1 MRLRFFAYPL
11 AFLFFSLV
19 VASPALAND
28 SPDALARFAV
38 SEKAAESAPA
48 IAELRAMGPEGL
60 HILFQTYAEQINRVL
75 SGQAVNEAEWQ
86 HISTALDAVS
96 QQRNSYASGL
106 YWYTDF
112 EKAKEAAQASG
123 KPILSLRLLGNL
135 NEEFSCAN
143 SRFFRTVLYANTE
156 VSRYLREHFILYW
169 KSVRPAPRVTID
181 FGDGRKLERTVTGNS
196 IHYILDSNGLVV
208 DGLPG
213 LYGPAAFL
221 RELMKAETVAKQ
233 VAGKNVAERFQAL
246 RAYHNSHI
254 QATTNDWATDVS
266 KTGGRV
272 PEDVLTRIQQRK
284 ANPNAVIIAPLAIT
298 KAATEVNIL
307 KSITA
312 DATALEAATDM
323 TAWNRIAD
331 LHRTDARLDQ
341 ASIALMARQN
351 QNLRDDEALRTRTV
365 ENLEKYMALDT
376 VRNEYMLR
384 NKLHAW
390 FVAGQAGTDVDTLN
404 ELVYA
409 QLFQTPG
416 TDPWLGLYSADV
428 YTALDKGGV
437 SKN

>member
-1 MRLRFFAYPL
+1 MRRRFLAYPL
-11 AFLFFSLV
+11 AFLCLSFFL
-19 VASPALAND
+19 ASPALANN
-28 SPDALARFAV
+28 SAGALARLAV
-38 SEKAAESAPA
+38 SEKPSESAPA

-60 HILFQTYAEQINRVL
+60 TVLFETYSDQIKRAL
-75 SGQAVNEAEWQ
+75 SGQAVNEQEWQ
-86 HISTALDAVS
+86 RVSAALDAVS

-112 EKAKEAAQASG
+112 EQAKEAAKASG

-143 SRFFRTVLYANTE
+143 SRFFRTVLYANTD
-156 VSRYLREHFILYW
+156 VSKYLREHFILHW

-181 FGDGRKLERTVTGNS
+181 FGDGRKLERTITGNS
-196 IHYILDSNGLVV
+196 IHYVLDSNGLLV

-221 RELMKAETVAKQ
+221 RELLKAETMAKQ
-233 VAGKNVAERFQAL
+233 VTGKDGAERFQAL
-246 RAYHNSHI
+246 RAYHNSRI
-254 QATTNDWATDVS
+254 QALTSEWATDVAMA
-266 KTGGRV
+266 GGRV
-272 PEDVLTRIQQRK
+272 PEDVQVRIQQRK
-284 ANPNAVIIAPLAIT
+284 TNPNAIIIAPIAVT
-298 KAATEVNIL
+298 KAATEFNIL

-323 TAWNRIAD
+323 TAWNKIAD
-331 LHRTDARLDQ
+331 LHRTDARIDK
-341 ASIALMARQN
+341 ASIALMTRQN
-351 QNLRDDEALRTRTV
+351 QNLREDGQLLARTI

-390 FVAGQAGTDVDTLN
+390 FVAGQAGTDVNNFN

-409 QLFQTPG
+409 QLFQTPRS
-416 TDPWLGLYSADV
+416 DPWLGLYSSDV
-428 YTALDKGGV
+428 YTALDNGGI
-437 SKN
+437 K